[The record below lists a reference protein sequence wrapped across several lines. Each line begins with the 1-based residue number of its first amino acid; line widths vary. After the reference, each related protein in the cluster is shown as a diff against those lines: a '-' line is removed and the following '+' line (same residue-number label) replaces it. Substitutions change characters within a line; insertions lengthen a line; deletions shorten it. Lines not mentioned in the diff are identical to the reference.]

1 MCGMPRI
8 CSVYKEIGADGKR
21 GWSSELDLIIHC
33 QLEKANNTRIF
44 QKTTSLFK
52 RSGRQLILFKD
63 IDEE

>member
-44 QKTTSLFK
+44 QKNHFSIQKKWKTTHSV
-52 RSGRQLILFKD
+52 
-63 IDEE
+63 